1 MQDININSYS
11 DNLSELT
18 KSAAGILEIAEGM
31 NEAMMGND
39 SSIRVNDKIT
49 LPSFTNIVK
58 RVNRVE
64 NTISKFTQGKGV
76 VETDDGTY
84 RKIKVSTI
92 SRPPENVGKLEDVQT
107 FGIDAN
113 WFFESLQYPRCV
125 VKIDLKG
132 SIDDNSDRVFVDRII
147 LDANAV
153 TSGASASMLEYYRT
167 NLTENNIAYNDL
179 IAQFEKDGI
188 EYREDKDEIKLPL
201 TYEKF
206 KGEFGVLEVRLMKD
220 EKGISREWIFLDNI
234 TYSSVDENGLLI
246 NSGYILQVNDY
257 LRFENSLYKITHIN
271 QNQKCVRVEY
281 AVGYE
286 TIGAGDILEFYNEPF
301 SEKVIE
307 IGIGIDEINI
317 IYVKGVNEEYNL
329 LSKDWSAPMSF
340 YTNDLTLEDNPNV
353 TFAMYYTDK
362 VSDFGRTWIAQAREK
377 QIYAFNGL
385 VPYAPTLDE
394 KDLKVVQINT
404 QLNATLDSETYNNL
418 TSEITKTKSNITST
432 RATIASNKDLLIQS
446 TSPDE
451 RGNIQNLINSD
462 TETLNSLTT
471 QYNSLVE
478 ELNTLL
484 NESGAISYS
493 PKYHIRGFFAIP
505 SPRYTDEVNL
515 LGQQSV
521 IGFDIMYR
529 YLHTDET
536 GVSLV
541 TYEYTDQND
550 ILQTGVFTD
559 WNIMTSEI
567 LEKKYDEVSKQYIWS
582 QEKTADGTKINI
594 NQIDIPIRS
603 GEKVEIKVRSI
614 SEAGYPYNPVKSDWS
629 NSVIISFPDNLTSND
644 SVTKILETVKSD
656 LTAVTLQETLSAAG
670 LYTHI
675 ADSNSQYKHAASNVS
690 YTDST
695 TDEENNTTLNEM
707 SVQDKIDALSKKMA
721 TLKEELQ
728 DMFNDQIEK
737 LEGVVMTL
745 KQNVGYTDLEDGDI
759 ESGKTPFDNTYTSLF
774 AAIKVNASMINQI
787 QTALGITTST
797 NI

>member
-1 MQDININSYS
+1 MQNLNINSYA
-11 DNLSELT
+11 DNLYSLT
-18 KSAAGILEIAEGM
+18 KSAEGVLEIAQGL
-31 NEAMMGND
+31 NEAMLGTD
-39 SSIRVNDKIT
+39 ASIQLKNGMA
-49 LPSFTNIVK
+49 LPSFTNIIK
-58 RVNRVE
+58 RVSRVE

-76 VETDDGTY
+76 IETDDGTY

-92 SRPPENVGKLEDVQT
+92 SRPPQNVGQLDSITT
-107 FGIDAN
+107 FGIDPN
-113 WFFESLQYPRCV
+113 WFFESLQYPKCV
-125 VKIDLKG
+125 VKLDLKG
-132 SIDDNSDRVFVDRII
+132 NIDDDSDRVYVDRII
-147 LDANAV
+147 LDANTV
-153 TSGASASMLEYYRT
+153 TAGVASSMLEYYRT
-167 NLTENNIAYNDL
+167 NIAGNNISYNDL
-179 IAQFEKDGI
+179 ISKFENDGV
-188 EYREDKDEIKLPL
+188 EYREDKDEISLPL
-201 TYEKF
+201 TYEKY
-206 KGEFGVLEVRLMKD
+206 KGEFGVLEIRLVKD
-220 EKGISREWIFLDNI
+220 ANGISREWIFLDNI
-234 TYSSVDENGLLI
+234 TYSSIDSNGLTV
-246 NSGYILQVNDY
+246 NSGYTLQVNDY
-257 LRFENSLYKITHIN
+257 LRFANSLYKITHIN
-271 QNQKCVRVEY
+271 PNQKCIRVEY

-286 TIGAGDILEFYNEPF
+286 TVGAGDILEFYNEPF

-329 LSKDWSAPMSF
+329 LSKDWSYPISF
-340 YTNDLTLEDNPNV
+340 YTNELILEDNANI

-385 VPYAPTLDE
+385 VPYAPVLDE

-404 QLNATLDSETYNNL
+404 QLNATLDSETYTNL

-432 RATIASNKDLLIQS
+432 RSTIASNKDLLIQS

-451 RGNIQNLINSD
+451 RANIQNLINSD

-505 SPRYTDEVNL
+505 SPRYVDEVNL

-521 IGFDIMYR
+521 IGFDVMYR

-559 WNIMTSEI
+559 WNIMTSEV
-567 LEKKYDEVSKQYIWS
+567 LEKKYDEETKQYVWT
-582 QEKTADGTKINI
+582 QEKTSDGSKINI

-629 NSVIISFPDNLTSND
+629 NSVIISFPENLTSND

-670 LYTHI
+670 VYTHI

-695 TDEENNTTLNEM
+695 TDDNNNTTLNEM

-721 TLKEELQ
+721 TLKDELK
-728 DMFNDQIEK
+728 DMFDDQIEK
-737 LEGVVMTL
+737 LSGVVYTL
-745 KQNVGYTDLEDGDI
+745 KQNVGYTDMEEGDI
-759 ESGKTPFDNTYTSLF
+759 ESGTTPFNNIYTNLF
-774 AAIKVNASMINQI
+774 AAIKVNASMIEQI
-787 QTALGITTST
+787 KTALGITT

>member
-1 MQDININSYS
+1 MQNLNINSYAN
-11 DNLSELT
+11 NLADLT
-18 KSAAGILEIAEGM
+18 KSAEGILDVAEGM
-31 NEAMMGND
+31 NQAMLGTD
-39 SSIRVNDKIT
+39 SSIQLKNGMS

-76 VETDDGTY
+76 IETDDGTY
-84 RKIKVSTI
+84 RKIKVTTI
-92 SRPPENVGKLEDVQT
+92 SRPPENVGKLNPITT
-107 FGIDAN
+107 FGIDPN
-113 WFFESLQYPRCV
+113 WFFESLQYPKCI
-125 VKIDLKG
+125 VKINLKG
-132 SIDDNSDRVFVDRII
+132 NIDDDSDRVLVNRII

-153 TSGASASMLEYYRT
+153 TTGATSSMLEYYRT
-167 NLTENNIAYNDL
+167 YLAGQDIAYNDL
-179 IAQFEKDGI
+179 ISQLEQAGI
-188 EYREDKDEIKLPL
+188 EYREDKDEAKLPL
-201 TYEKF
+201 TYEKY
-206 KGEFGVLEVRLMKD
+206 KGEFGVLEVRLVKD

-234 TYSSVDENGLLI
+234 TYSSVDENGLTE
-246 NSGYILQVNDY
+246 NSGYTLQVNDY
-257 LRFENSLYKITHIN
+257 LRYANSLCKITAIN
-271 QNQKCVRVEY
+271 PSQKCIRVEY

-286 TIGAGDILEFYNEPF
+286 TIGAGDVFEYYNEPF

-307 IGIGIDEINI
+307 LGIGIDEINI
-317 IYVKGVNEEYNL
+317 IYVKGVNEDYNL
-329 LSKDWSAPMSF
+329 LSKDWSYPISF
-340 YTNDLTLEDNPNV
+340 YTNELILEDNENV

-385 VPYAPTLDE
+385 VPYAPVLDE

-404 QLNATLDSETYNNL
+404 QLNATLDSETYTNL
-418 TSEITKTKSNITST
+418 TSEIAKTKSNITST
-432 RATIASNKDLLIQS
+432 RGTIASNKDLLIQS

-505 SPRYTDEVNL
+505 ASRYIDEVNL

-536 GVSLV
+536 GVNLV

-567 LEKKYDEVSKQYIWS
+567 LEKTYDEESKQYVWS
-582 QEKTADGTKINI
+582 QEKTSDGSKINI

-614 SEAGYPYNPVKSDWS
+614 SEAGYPYNPVKSEWS

-670 LYTHI
+670 VYTHI

-695 TDEENNTTLNEM
+695 TDENNNTTLNEM

-721 TLKEELQ
+721 TLKDELQ
-728 DMFNDQIEK
+728 DMFDDQISK
-737 LEGVVMTL
+737 LEGVVVTL
-745 KQNVGYTDLEDGDI
+745 KQNLGYTDIEDGDI
-759 ESGKTPFDNTYTSLF
+759 ESGTSPFNNVFVNVMS
-774 AAIKVNASMINQI
+774 AIKVNSSLIEQI
-787 QTALGITTST
+787 RQALGITTT
-797 NI
+797 I

>member
-1 MQDININSYS
+1 MQNLNINSYA
-11 DNLSELT
+11 DNLYSLT
-18 KSAAGILEIAEGM
+18 KSAEGVLEVAQGL
-31 NEAMMGND
+31 NEAMLGTD
-39 SSIRVNDKIT
+39 ASIQLKNGMA
-49 LPSFTNIVK
+49 LPSFTNIIK
-58 RVNRVE
+58 RVSRVE

-76 VETDDGTY
+76 IETDDGTY

-92 SRPPENVGKLEDVQT
+92 SRPPQNVGQLDSITT
-107 FGIDAN
+107 FGIDPN
-113 WFFESLQYPRCV
+113 WFFESLQYPKCI

-132 SIDDNSDRVFVDRII
+132 NIDDDSDRVYVDRII
-147 LDANAV
+147 LDANTV
-153 TSGASASMLEYYRT
+153 TAGAASSMLEYYRT
-167 NLTENNIAYNDL
+167 NIAGNNISYNDL
-179 IAQFEKDGI
+179 ISKFENDGV
-188 EYREDKDEIKLPL
+188 EYREDKDEISLPL
-201 TYEKF
+201 TYEKY
-206 KGEFGVLEVRLMKD
+206 KGEFGVLEIRLVKD
-220 EKGISREWIFLDNI
+220 ANGISREWIFLDNI
-234 TYSSVDENGLLI
+234 TYSSIDSNGLTV
-246 NSGYILQVNDY
+246 NSGYTLQVNDY
-257 LRFENSLYKITHIN
+257 LRFANSLYKITHIN
-271 QNQKCVRVEY
+271 PNQKCIRVEY

-286 TIGAGDILEFYNEPF
+286 TVGAGDILEFYNEPF

-329 LSKDWSAPMSF
+329 LSKDWSYPISF
-340 YTNDLTLEDNPNV
+340 YTNELILEDNANI

-385 VPYAPTLDE
+385 VPYAPVLDE

-404 QLNATLDSETYNNL
+404 QLNATLDSETYTNL

-432 RATIASNKDLLIQS
+432 RSTIASNKDLLIQS

-451 RGNIQNLINSD
+451 RANIQNLINSD

-505 SPRYTDEVNL
+505 SPRYVDEVNL

-521 IGFDIMYR
+521 IGFDVMYR

-536 GVSLV
+536 GVNLV

-567 LEKKYDEVSKQYIWS
+567 LEKKYDEETKQYVWT
-582 QEKTADGTKINI
+582 QEKTSDGSKINI

-629 NSVIISFPDNLTSND
+629 NSVIISFPENLTSND

-670 LYTHI
+670 VYTHI

-695 TDEENNTTLNEM
+695 TDDNNNTTLNEM

-721 TLKEELQ
+721 TLKDELK
-728 DMFNDQIEK
+728 DMFDDQIEK
-737 LEGVVMTL
+737 LSGVVYTL
-745 KQNVGYTDLEDGDI
+745 KQNVGYTDMEEGDI
-759 ESGKTPFDNTYTSLF
+759 ESGTTPFNNIYTNLF
-774 AAIKVNASMINQI
+774 AAIKVNASMIEQI
-787 QTALGITTST
+787 KTALGITT

>member
-1 MQDININSYS
+1 MQNLNINSYAN
-11 DNLSELT
+11 NLADLT
-18 KSAAGILEIAEGM
+18 KSAKDILNIAEGM
-31 NEAMMGND
+31 NEVMLGED
-39 SSIRVNDKIT
+39 SSIQLKGGLA
-49 LPSFTNIVK
+49 LPSFPNIVN
-58 RVNRVE
+58 RINRVE
-64 NTISKFTQGKGV
+64 NTISKFTQGKGII
-76 VETDDGTY
+76 ETDDGTY

-92 SRPPENVGKLEDVQT
+92 SRPPENIGRLDSVTT
-107 FGIDAN
+107 FGIDPN
-113 WFFESLQYPRCV
+113 WFFESLQYPKCV

-132 SIDDNSDRVFVDRII
+132 NIDDTSDRVLVDRII

-153 TSGASASMLEYYRT
+153 TTGATSSMLEYYRT
-167 NLTENNIAYNDL
+167 NIEGNDIPYNEL
-179 IAQFEKDGI
+179 ISQLESNGI

-201 TYEKF
+201 TYEKY
-206 KGEFGVLEVRLMKD
+206 KGEFGVLEIRLVKD

-234 TYSSVDENGLLI
+234 TYSSIDENGLVE
-246 NSGYILQVNDY
+246 NSGYTLEVNDY
-257 LRFENSLYKITHIN
+257 LRFGNSLCKITHIN
-271 QNQKCVRVEY
+271 PSGKRIRVEY

-286 TIGAGDILEFYNEPF
+286 TLGAGDILEFYNEPF

-329 LSKDWSAPMSF
+329 LSKDWSYPISF
-340 YTNDLTLEDNPNV
+340 YSNDLKLEDNENV

-362 VSDFGRTWIAQAREK
+362 VSDFGRSWIAQAREK
-377 QIYAFNGL
+377 QIYAYNGL
-385 VPYAPTLDE
+385 VPYAPVLDE
-394 KDLKVVQINT
+394 QDLKVVQINT
-404 QLNATLDSETYNNL
+404 QLNATLDSETYTNL
-418 TSEITKTKSNITST
+418 TSEITKTKSNINST
-432 RATIASNKDLLIQS
+432 RSTIASNKDLLIQS

-505 SPRYTDEVNL
+505 SPRYIDEVNL
-515 LGQQSV
+515 LGQQSI

-536 GVSLV
+536 GVNLV

-567 LEKKYDEVSKQYIWS
+567 LEKVYDESSKQYIWS
-582 QEKTADGTKINI
+582 QEKTSDGTKINI

-629 NSVIISFPDNLTSND
+629 NSIIISFPDNLTSND
-644 SVTKILETVKSD
+644 SVTKILESVKSD

-675 ADSNSQYKHAASNVS
+675 ADSNSQYKHAAANVS

-695 TDEENNTTLNEM
+695 TDDNNNTTLNEM
-707 SVQDKIDALSKKMA
+707 SVQDKIDALSKKMS

-728 DMFNDQIEK
+728 DMFDEQISK
-737 LEGVVMTL
+737 LENVVITL
-745 KQNVGYTDLEDGDI
+745 KQNIGYTDIEDDDI
-759 ESGKTPFDNTYTSLF
+759 ESGTSPFNNVYTSLMS
-774 AAIKVNASMINQI
+774 AIKVNSSLIEQI
-787 QTALGITTST
+787 RTALGITTS
-797 NI
+797 I

>member
-1 MQDININSYS
+1 MQNLNINSYA
-11 DNLSELT
+11 DNLYSLT
-18 KSAAGILEIAEGM
+18 KSAEGVLEVAQGL
-31 NEAMMGND
+31 NEAMLGTD
-39 SSIRVNDKIT
+39 ASIQLKNGMA
-49 LPSFTNIVK
+49 LPSFTNIIK
-58 RVNRVE
+58 RVSRVE

-76 VETDDGTY
+76 IETDDGTY

-92 SRPPENVGKLEDVQT
+92 SRPPQNVGQLDSITT
-107 FGIDAN
+107 FGIDPN
-113 WFFESLQYPRCV
+113 WFFESLQYPKCV
-125 VKIDLKG
+125 VKLDLKG
-132 SIDDNSDRVFVDRII
+132 NIDDDSDRVYVDRII
-147 LDANAV
+147 LDANTV
-153 TSGASASMLEYYRT
+153 TAGAASSMLEYYRT
-167 NLTENNIAYNDL
+167 NIAGNNISYNDL
-179 IAQFEKDGI
+179 ISKFENDGV
-188 EYREDKDEIKLPL
+188 EYREDKDEISLPL
-201 TYEKF
+201 TYEKY
-206 KGEFGVLEVRLMKD
+206 KGEFGVLEIRLVKD
-220 EKGISREWIFLDNI
+220 ANGISREWIFLDNI
-234 TYSSVDENGLLI
+234 TYSSIDSNGLTV
-246 NSGYILQVNDY
+246 NSGYTLQVNDY
-257 LRFENSLYKITHIN
+257 LRFANSLYKITHIN
-271 QNQKCVRVEY
+271 PNQKCIRVEY

-286 TIGAGDILEFYNEPF
+286 TVGAGDILEFYNEPF

-329 LSKDWSAPMSF
+329 LSKDWSYPISF
-340 YTNDLTLEDNPNV
+340 YTNELILEDNANI

-385 VPYAPTLDE
+385 VPYAPVLDE

-404 QLNATLDSETYNNL
+404 QLNATLDSETYTNL

-432 RATIASNKDLLIQS
+432 RSTIASNKDLLIQS

-451 RGNIQNLINSD
+451 RANIQNLINSD

-505 SPRYTDEVNL
+505 SPRYVDEVNL

-521 IGFDIMYR
+521 IGFDVMYR

-559 WNIMTSEI
+559 WNIMTSEV
-567 LEKKYDEVSKQYIWS
+567 LEKKYDEETKQYVWT
-582 QEKTADGTKINI
+582 QEKTSDGSKINI

-629 NSVIISFPDNLTSND
+629 NSVIISFPENLTSND

-670 LYTHI
+670 VYTHI

-695 TDEENNTTLNEM
+695 TDDNNNTTLNEM

-721 TLKEELQ
+721 TLKDELK
-728 DMFNDQIEK
+728 DMFDDQIEK
-737 LEGVVMTL
+737 LSGVVYTL
-745 KQNVGYTDLEDGDI
+745 KQNVGYTDMEEGDI
-759 ESGKTPFDNTYTSLF
+759 ESGTTPFNNIYTNLF
-774 AAIKVNASMINQI
+774 AAIKVNASMIEQI
-787 QTALGITTST
+787 KTALGITT